1 MLHWLQPG
9 NFATPPPVFDFGFE
23 SAVFDVIVSTF
34 TWLSSTP
41 VPTATAT
48 VIPQVTVA
56 PPVTMTTLVEALNA
70 RNYDLL
76 RTMMNQT
83 FVFAFWQSQG
93 YATTPEIAIEILKT
107 NYLGPTTLLA
117 PDSGKDLIALLGGLD
132 PYAIMGLNST
142 NSEILFVSGWG
153 LTGADEAILYLN
165 RWPDGSL
172 FWHGVLIA
180 PGGFA
185 HP

>member
-9 NFATPPPVFDFGFE
+9 NFATPPPVFDFAYE
-23 SAVFDVIVSTF
+23 SAVFDLIVSTF
-34 TWLSSTP
+34 TWLPSTP
-41 VPTATAT
+41 VPSPTAT
-48 VIPQVTVA
+48 VIPQITVS
-56 PPVTMTTLVEALNA
+56 PSVTMTTLVDALNA

-76 RTMMNQT
+76 KTMMNQT

-93 YATTPEIAIEILKT
+93 YATTPDLAIETLKT
-107 NYLGPTTLLA
+107 IFLGPTTHLT
-117 PDSGKDLIALLGGLD
+117 PDPGKDMVTLLGGLD

-142 NSEILFVSGWG
+142 NSQILFVSGWG
-153 LTGADEAILYLN
+153 LSGTDEAILYLN
-165 RWPDGSL
+165 RLPDGSL

-180 PGGFA
+180 PGGFI